1 MQVFLDAEYEYHWT
15 PLIGCLA
22 GQLRWLQAPQPSATI
37 GAVTGALYLPPSDTS
52 LPAELPRRLL
62 ALGVRASVLDL
73 RDPSRVQR
81 WWLRHQARRELQR
94 GRAVT
99 AFGFGESAFGRE
111 YGLIVGC
118 DDERRAWR
126 RNGPMTEQVSP
137 WLSEEAVRQL
147 DRLTLILLRRGRTSD
162 PAQAATI
169 AAEALRQAQAD
180 VVRDFEQRIAVLDS
194 AIELEPQRHAHE
206 VQALAA
212 NWGEAAQFWRQQ
224 DERALATVA
233 QQVALTLSRYAT
245 LFPYPMGG
253 QPNHP
258 AMRDVAAR
266 ILGEALDALR
276 SV

>member
-1 MQVFLDAEYEYHWT
+1 MQVFLDAQYEYHWT
-15 PLIGCLA
+15 PLVGCLE
-22 GQLRWLQAPQPSATI
+22 GQLRWLQAPHPSSTV
-37 GAVTGALYLPPSDTS
+37 GAVTGALYLPPGDTS
-52 LPAELPRRLL
+52 LPAELPRRLR

-81 WWLRHQARRELQR
+81 WWLRRRVRRELQR

-99 AFGFGESAFGRE
+99 AFGFGESAFGHE

-137 WLSEEAVRQL
+137 WLSEDAVRDF
-147 DRLTLILLRRGRTSD
+147 DRLTLILLRRGAVSD
-162 PAQAATI
+162 PSQAAVA
-169 AAEALRQAQAD
+169 AAEALHRAQAD
-180 VVRDFEQRIAVLDS
+180 IVRDFEQRIAVLES

-212 NWGEAAQFWRQQ
+212 NWGEASQFWQGQ
-224 DERALATVA
+224 DDRALAAVA

-276 SV
+276 AV